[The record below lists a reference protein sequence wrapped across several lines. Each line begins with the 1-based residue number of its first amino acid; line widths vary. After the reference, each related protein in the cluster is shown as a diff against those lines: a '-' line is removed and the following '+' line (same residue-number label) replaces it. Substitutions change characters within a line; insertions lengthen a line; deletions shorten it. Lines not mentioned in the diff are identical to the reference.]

1 MEKNHKGAALAAAF
15 IGIFFFGMA
24 FLVLGAV
31 LPSLKE
37 ALNLTDSQVSTLTS
51 LLPFGV
57 LLGSLVFGPVIDR
70 YGYKILLVSATAF
83 GVAGLELFA
92 FSSGMAGLI
101 AGVVLIGLCGGML
114 NGSTNAL
121 VSDISEDKS
130 RTSNLFI
137 LGLVY
142 CLGAFT
148 IPLLMASASKTFDY
162 HAIVSFS
169 GYVMAA
175 SLIFYLFVRFP
186 EAKCKQGIPLKE
198 VGKMFKEPVL
208 IILSFVLFF
217 ESAIE
222 GLANNWTST
231 YLVSKSFS
239 IEMAAYALSFVLVGL
254 AISRVVLT
262 FVSRVADG
270 KVIIICSMLLEA
282 VGAALVMIASSQAMA
297 IAGAMLLGMGQAA
310 GFPVVFG
317 IVGKKYS
324 RMSGTAFSFALV
336 IALIGNM
343 LLNKLV
349 GSVGVRFL
357 PWVIICSTV
366 ALSALFLV
374 GSRKAAVSE

>member
-57 LLGSLVFGPVIDR
+57 LLGSLVFGLVIDR

-148 IPLLMASASKTFDY
+148 IPLLMASASKTLD
-162 HAIVSFS
+162 
-169 GYVMAA
+169 
-175 SLIFYLFVRFP
+175 R
-186 EAKCKQGIPLKE
+186 
-198 VGKMFKEPVL
+198 
-208 IILSFVLFF
+208 
-217 ESAIE
+217 
-222 GLANNWTST
+222 
-231 YLVSKSFS
+231 KS
-239 IEMAAYALSFVLVGL
+239 
-254 AISRVVLT
+254 VV
-262 FVSRVADG
+262 
-270 KVIIICSMLLEA
+270 
-282 VGAALVMIASSQAMA
+282 
-297 IAGAMLLGMGQAA
+297 
-310 GFPVVFG
+310 
-317 IVGKKYS
+317 
-324 RMSGTAFSFALV
+324 
-336 IALIGNM
+336 
-343 LLNKLV
+343 
-349 GSVGVRFL
+349 
-357 PWVIICSTV
+357 
-366 ALSALFLV
+366 
-374 GSRKAAVSE
+374 